1 MFTAVRDGGDYGWP
15 FCNANPRAVAGTLD
29 LPLERDVQT
38 NADGSQRDCAALDK
52 VSVALTPHSAPLGMS
67 FLQDSNVPMSL
78 RNGAVVGL
86 HGCWDCSRFI
96 GHEVVFVPFDAQG
109 MPGAAQTLVTGFV
122 LDSVAK
128 TRWGRPVDVVPH
140 PDGSLLI
147 SDDYAGAIYALYP
160 K

>member
-1 MFTAVRDGGDYGWP
+1 M
-15 FCNANPRAVAGTLD
+15 
-29 LPLERDVQT
+29 
-38 NADGSQRDCAALDK
+38 
-52 VSVALTPHSAPLGMS
+52 
-67 FLQDSNVPMSL
+67 
-78 RNGAVVGL
+78 
-86 HGCWDCSRFI
+86 
-96 GHEVVFVPFDAQG
+96 PFDAQG

-147 SDDYAGAIYALYP
+147 SDDFSGAIYALYP